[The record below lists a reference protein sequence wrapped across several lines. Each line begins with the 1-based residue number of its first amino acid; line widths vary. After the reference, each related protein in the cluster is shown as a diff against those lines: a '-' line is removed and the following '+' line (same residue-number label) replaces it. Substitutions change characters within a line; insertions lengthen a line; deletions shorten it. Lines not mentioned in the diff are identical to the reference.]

1 MHPMRKLLPILGIAL
16 LFGLVALTG
25 SAAAAPDTG
34 AETAANDELVNES
47 NDLVTIKAG
56 ADEGDAGAFA
66 FASAQPT
73 ESTGAGGGVRVA
85 NEFGGVNYDG
95 DAGGEAAGTG
105 FGAGSGAFLGIPGQ
119 NPFYGVGTGGGVG
132 PIGTGVGCFGFYT
145 ADDPTPTCN
154 IN

>member
-1 MHPMRKLLPILGIAL
+1 
-16 LFGLVALTG
+16 V
-25 SAAAAPDTG
+25 
-34 AETAANDELVNES
+34 
-47 NDLVTIKAG
+47 
-56 ADEGDAGAFA
+56 FA
-66 FASAQPT
+66 FASIGADQG
-73 ESTGAGGGVRVA
+73 EDSSGAGGGARVA

-119 NPFYGVGTGGGVG
+119 NPFYGVGAGGGVG

>member
-1 MHPMRKLLPILGIAL
+1 MVIYRYCRLYTPPYGLDGAL
-16 LFGLVALTG
+16 RVA
-25 SAAAAPDTG
+25 
-34 AETAANDELVNES
+34 V
-47 NDLVTIKAG
+47 AG
-56 ADEGDAGAFA
+56 RQRHRPGVGPGFRRPGQLSVFA
-66 FASAQPT
+66 FASIGADQG
-73 ESTGAGGGVRVA
+73 EDGSGAGGGARVA

-119 NPFYGVGTGGGVG
+119 NPFYGVGAGGGAG